1 MSYFDLEFGRVVV
14 YVKNSIVEF
23 KKIVN
28 DNLVDLTSD
37 EKIVVDS
44 FLNFKDNGFD
54 YYDGVKDIVL
64 ENKNIKNY
72 KDVLIPFFEFI
83 EDKIPKDY
91 IQNFYRNLKT
101 LDFKFIEDSKEVNG
115 KYNSKENIVS
125 INKNYLEKI
134 ENESKEF
141 SNPDDY
147 YNEKV
152 GFVLIHELFHMA
164 SSYYDREKN
173 VSCSGFDRFPRSDYL
188 SANTSLTEGV
198 TEYMAFSFV
207 SGFYAMESAYHL
219 EVLLVSQLKEI
230 LGMEVLMDSYFKVS
244 GIDDLKENLIE
255 IHCDKD
261 KVDQLFVDLE
271 IGCISSHENVVN
283 SSLGYAQENLVNC
296 FESKLKRDIEFGI
309 SYDKLND
316 EINRFEECL
325 ITDKSLVS
333 MNKDPNNFHHL
344 EESINKFYKIKDKM
358 INSKIK

>member
-115 KYNSKENIVS
+115 KYNS
-125 INKNYLEKI
+125 
-134 ENESKEF
+134 
-141 SNPDDY
+141 
-147 YNEKV
+147 
-152 GFVLIHELFHMA
+152 
-164 SSYYDREKN
+164 
-173 VSCSGFDRFPRSDYL
+173 
-188 SANTSLTEGV
+188 
-198 TEYMAFSFV
+198 
-207 SGFYAMESAYHL
+207 
-219 EVLLVSQLKEI
+219 
-230 LGMEVLMDSYFKVS
+230 
-244 GIDDLKENLIE
+244 
-255 IHCDKD
+255 
-261 KVDQLFVDLE
+261 
-271 IGCISSHENVVN
+271 
-283 SSLGYAQENLVNC
+283 
-296 FESKLKRDIEFGI
+296 
-309 SYDKLND
+309 
-316 EINRFEECL
+316 
-325 ITDKSLVS
+325 
-333 MNKDPNNFHHL
+333 
-344 EESINKFYKIKDKM
+344 
-358 INSKIK
+358 